1 MTQCWLF
8 QWAAVGYG
16 ETREEA
22 LAQAKMFADLDQPSV
37 ESRLEDKEERS
48 E

>member
-1 MTQCWLF
+1 MTQVWLF

-22 LAQAKMFADLDQPSV
+22 LAQAKEFADLDNPGV
-37 ESRLEDKEERS
+37 ESRLEDKEEQ